1 MASGSGALQNCYIL
15 VTWPYNGTCRDV
27 LKHGFRIRGR
37 ILVNR
42 LEWYKA
48 KVDTI
53 TQQRS
58 RMYRIATLSAGIFV
72 HLIVCWAVLAIG
84 YMDIQPFQFLGLA
97 SLAMAGFLLFCLAI
111 MMEWNLALEDPD
123 MNLPQMIWAVSVVIM
138 TAYFSSQLKS
148 VVVLSGLA
156 MIVVGANRLS
166 KRELLV
172 FAVYSLTAYVVSV
185 AYKSQVTSL
194 FWVTEVVVMIA
205 FSLILVFGPV
215 LYRIEMAM
223 IENSLIDKN
232 EELTGALHRIR
243 ELAVKDELT
252 GVYNRRH
259 LMEVLDQQRAMVDR
273 RDDYHF
279 TVCFVDLDFFKR
291 VNDTFGHSTGDYVL
305 KCFAKI
311 AQSILREVDCA
322 SRIGGEEF
330 VLVLGGTTEQAAV
343 VVTERIRAKLGSMQV
358 SHIEPLFRITASMG
372 ITEYRRS
379 EEIEQTLDR
388 ADRALY
394 DAKRTGRNKVVIAE
408 QENELITS

>member
-1 MASGSGALQNCYIL
+1 
-15 VTWPYNGTCRDV
+15 
-27 LKHGFRIRGR
+27 
-37 ILVNR
+37 
-42 LEWYKA
+42 
-48 KVDTI
+48 
-53 TQQRS
+53 
-58 RMYRIATLSAGIFV
+58 
-72 HLIVCWAVLAIG
+72 
-84 YMDIQPFQFLGLA
+84 MDIDPVQFLGLA
-97 SLAMAGFLLFCLAI
+97 SLALAGFLMFCLAI

-123 MNLPQMIWAVSVVIM
+123 MNLPQMIWAISVVIM
-138 TAYFSSQLKS
+138 TAYFPSQLKP
-148 VVVLSGLA
+148 VIVLSGLA

-166 KRELLV
+166 KRELLI
-172 FAVYSLTAYVVSV
+172 FAAYSLTLYVVSV
-185 AYKSQVTSL
+185 AYKSQFSSL
-194 FWVTEVVVMIA
+194 SWVTEIVVMIA
-205 FSLILVFGPV
+205 FGLVLVFGPV
-215 LYRIEMAM
+215 LYRIEMGM

-232 EELTGALHRIR
+232 EELTDALHKIR

-259 LMEVLDQQRAMVDR
+259 LMEVLVQQKAMVDR

-330 VLVLGGTTEQAAV
+330 VLVLGGTSQRDAL
-343 VVTERIRAKLGSMQV
+343 VVTERIGAKLAEMQV
-358 SHIEPLFRITASMG
+358 SSIEPMYRITASMG

-379 EEIEQTLDR
+379 EDIEQTLNR

-394 DAKRTGRNKVVIAE
+394 DAKRTGRNKVIIAAAE
-408 QENELITS
+408 EDVATS